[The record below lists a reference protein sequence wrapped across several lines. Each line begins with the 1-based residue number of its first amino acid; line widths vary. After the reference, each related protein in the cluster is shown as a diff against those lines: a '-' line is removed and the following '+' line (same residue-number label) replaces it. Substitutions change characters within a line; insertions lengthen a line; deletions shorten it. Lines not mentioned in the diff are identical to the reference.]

1 MSVNASVVNGMR
13 VGHFQHGTSWN
24 YRHFPSSIL
33 SSSFK
38 PSYHAL
44 SSYPFMSF
52 PTFIPFHLTFYHH
65 AVQFCLDI
73 STLRALPF
81 PILSS
86 AVLPCHVLF
95 SLPSCVSGESSR
107 GGDGGERGASVS
119 EIVTVYI
126 SISMRHSQINTN

>member
-1 MSVNASVVNGMR
+1 ME
-13 VGHFQHGTSWN
+13 HLGTIDTF
-24 YRHFPSSIL
+24 HPLFFHLPSSHPIMSCL
-33 SSSFK
+33 SS
-38 PSYHAL
+38 
-44 SSYPFMSF
+44 PFISF
-52 PTFIPFHLTFYHH
+52 PAFIPFPLTSYYP
-65 AVQFCLDI
+65 AVQFCLAI

-86 AVLPCHVLF
+86 PSLPCHVLF